1 MMRTGLIGGPLAQHL
16 LRRLGQRA
24 ARKGYCDGSAY
35 HGRSKLEALLGS
47 GFWDEIRDKV
57 VVDFGCGSGGEAIE
71 IAQHGARRVVG
82 IDISERLLSAARA
95 HAERAGVADHC
106 VFTDRTAERAD
117 LVVSIDGFEHF
128 ADAEGV
134 LRVMAGILKPTG
146 AAWLTFGPTWLHPL
160 GGHLFSVFPWAH
172 LVFTERAL
180 IRWRSD
186 FKHDGATRFSE
197 VEGGLNQI
205 TIRRFRHLVARSPLE
220 FSTFEAVPIRRFR
233 SLANPVTREF
243 LTSFVRCRLKP
254 RGRS

>member
-24 ARKGYCDGSAY
+24 GRKGYCDGSAY
-35 HGRSKLEALLGS
+35 HGQSKLEALLGS

-95 HAERAGVADHC
+95 NAERAGVADRC
-106 VFTDRTAERAD
+106 MFTDQTAEHAD
-117 LVVSIDGFEHF
+117 LLVSIDGFEHF
-128 ADAEGV
+128 ADPQGV

-146 AAWLTFGPTWLHPL
+146 AARLTFGPTWLHPL

-186 FKHDGATRFSE
+186 FKHDGATRFNE

-205 TIRRFRHLVARSPLE
+205 TIRKFRQLVARSPLE
-220 FSTFEAVPIRRFR
+220 FSTFEAVPIRKLRP
-233 SLANPVTREF
+233 LANPVTREF
-243 LTSFVRCRLKP
+243 LTSFVRCRLKL
-254 RGRS
+254 RTRS